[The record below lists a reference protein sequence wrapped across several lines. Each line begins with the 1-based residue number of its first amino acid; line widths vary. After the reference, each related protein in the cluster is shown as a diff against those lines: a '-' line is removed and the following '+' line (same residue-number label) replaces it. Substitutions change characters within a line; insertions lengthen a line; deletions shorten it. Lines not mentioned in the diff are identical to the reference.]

1 MVYFHIFMFLLF
13 QVVANLLFKWGSTA
27 SHLYWWGFALGNAV
41 GMSSI
46 LFMICMYKAMPAATV
61 VAIATGGTFLLNQI
75 FMFLVYKEK
84 IAPGAMAGL
93 ALIFIGVLLTV
104 FLNHAPEAAVP
115 EKTDPA
121 EHTSQPIQEELTNV
135 KR

>member
-1 MVYFHIFMFLLF
+1 MVGFHIFMFLLF
-13 QVVANLLFKWGSTA
+13 QVVANLLFKWGSSA
-27 SHLYWWGFALGNAV
+27 PHLYWWGFALGNAV

-61 VAIATGGTFLLNQI
+61 IAIGTGGTFLLNQI

-104 FLNHAPEAAVP
+104 FLNHAPEAAAP
-115 EKTDPA
+115 EKAVSEENTIP
-121 EHTSQPIQEELTNV
+121 PNQETVEYV